1 MIVHISGENTPIFNP
16 ERTPR
21 TSRRQ
26 SREERRT
33 ESISL
38 DELENQ
44 SEEVPYQP
52 LRPTPRERLSALMA
66 SLNRARDRI
75 QQNQESSV

>member
-26 SREERRT
+26 SREERGT

-38 DELENQ
+38 DELDQ
-44 SEEVPYQP
+44 EVPYQP

-66 SLNRARDRI
+66 SLNRARERI

>member
-16 ERTPR
+16 ERT
-21 TSRRQ
+21 SRRQ
-26 SREERRT
+26 SREERGT

-38 DELENQ
+38 DELDQ
-44 SEEVPYQP
+44 EVPYQP

-66 SLNRARDRI
+66 SLNRARERI